1 MDPFH
6 LEWKSK
12 EDWNTE
18 GLQLQDILKKQDK
31 ERGEKGDRLIPAPN
45 TLFKIV
51 KCFTCYADYSIQRK

>member
-31 ERGEKGDRLIPAPN
+31 ERGEKGDRLIPPG
-45 TLFKIV
+45 
-51 KCFTCYADYSIQRK
+51 